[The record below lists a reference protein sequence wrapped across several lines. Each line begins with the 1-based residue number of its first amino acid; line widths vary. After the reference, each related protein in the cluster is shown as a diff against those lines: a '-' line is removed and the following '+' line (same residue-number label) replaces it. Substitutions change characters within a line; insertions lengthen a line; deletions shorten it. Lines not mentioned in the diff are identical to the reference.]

1 MDVVLRMR
9 YFFISFAM
17 TVKSDR
23 TALTTIQTL
32 TKKND
37 GSLSKPLMGFLKIGD
52 G

>member
-37 GSLSKPLMGFLKIGD
+37 GSLSKSLMGFLKIGD